1 MTSGAAAR
9 SRSARARRA
18 SRKRSAP
25 PDRPDPSEGSAA
37 AEGSAGPE
45 RTVCLVSLGCSKAL
59 VDSEVMVGH
68 LQRAGMTLVTRPQ
81 DSDVVIIN
89 TCGFIDEARQESV
102 ETVQHY
108 VEMKR
113 RGELRGVVVTGC
125 LVQLHEKQLAA
136 EMPDVDA
143 FLPLSD
149 YSGVPS
155 IVDRVL
161 GHRPS
166 DVCAAGEAPVSGH
179 AGPRAGAL
187 EQEL

>member
-9 SRSARARRA
+9 SRSARSRRARRDA
-18 SRKRSAP
+18 RGRSAP
-25 PDRPDPSEGSAA
+25 SDQPAPAEGSAA
-37 AEGSAGPE
+37 PE

-113 RGELRGVVVTGC
+113 RG
-125 LVQLHEKQLAA
+125 AA
-136 EMPDVDA
+136 
-143 FLPLSD
+143 
-149 YSGVPS
+149 
-155 IVDRVL
+155 RVL
-161 GHRPS
+161 
-166 DVCAAGEAPVSGH
+166 ESGSH
-179 AGPRAGAL
+179 LRQGVFRR
-187 EQEL
+187 